1 MYYEL
6 RNDVTICKNLHEYNL
21 SFINDNKKCF
31 IQINKSGYDILSLC
45 TGQYTEK
52 EIINILQNKY
62 KDNNISEMVLD
73 FIRLFKDNNLLFSNN
88 TQKKENSLRI
98 LGSSEYY
105 CPTFITL
112 ELTNN
117 CPLNCKHCYLGKKK
131 NIYINKNNLTNIL
144 KQIVDLGISFVQ
156 LTGGEV
162 TTYPYLEY
170 AIDYLTKHY
179 IQVNVSTS
187 GYDCNDNIIEV
198 IKKIGKTGGFVRVSL
213 DGLENYHNNIRQNK
227 NSFKNAISFITKI
240 ISYGIPVQV
249 ATCVIDQNKE
259 ELSKLTNIVK
269 SLGVNRQIFEL
280 VYTQG
285 NAKENEMISKY
296 TNNEF
301 LEILKELS
309 KDYSDD
315 TFDISTETNDQNINC
330 GAGYKIYKISYNL
343 KVTPCVTMEYS
354 LGDLN
359 YETLE
364 DIIKRNYK
372 SFMHLNAPCKKICG
386 NCQLLDK
393 CEKCISKAMQYK
405 NNIKQCNWYNTQ
417 NAIK

>member
-1 MYYEL
+1 M
-6 RNDVTICKNLHEYNL
+6 
-21 SFINDNKKCF
+21 
-31 IQINKSGYDILSLC
+31 
-45 TGQYTEK
+45 
-52 EIINILQNKY
+52 
-62 KDNNISEMVLD
+62 
-73 FIRLFKDNNLLFSNN
+73 
-88 TQKKENSLRI
+88 
-98 LGSSEYY
+98 
-105 CPTFITL
+105 
-112 ELTNN
+112 
-117 CPLNCKHCYLGKKK
+117 
-131 NIYINKNNLTNIL
+131 
-144 KQIVDLGISFVQ
+144 
-156 LTGGEV
+156 
-162 TTYPYLEY
+162 
-170 AIDYLTKHY
+170 
-179 IQVNVSTS
+179 
-187 GYDCNDNIIEV
+187 
-198 IKKIGKTGGFVRVSL
+198 
-213 DGLENYHNNIRQNK
+213 
-227 NSFKNAISFITKI
+227 
-240 ISYGIPVQV
+240 